1 MHGPKSSGVTTG
13 SSRLLN
19 RIVIVGG
26 GLAGGNAARTLR
38 EESYD
43 GDVVLI
49 TDEPGVPFGRPP
61 LSKTYL
67 RGEETLDGWLV
78 EPSDWYAAHAV
89 ELVHGTV
96 VGIDPRSHR
105 VVLQG
110 GNEIE
115 YTRLLIATGGRNRAP
130 GIPGDKLDAIYQL
143 RTLVE
148 ADAIKRAV
156 RPGARAVV
164 VGMGFIGS
172 EVTASL
178 RQLGVS
184 VISVF
189 PGETP
194 LESVLGPEM
203 GSVMAGIHRANG
215 VELLAHDS
223 VLRFEGREKVERA
236 VTTAGRTIAC
246 DFAVVAVG
254 IQPTVEFLQRSGIA
268 VDNGVLTDEMC
279 RTNLPDIFA
288 AGDVANHLHPLF
300 GRTRVEHY
308 NNAEKQGRSVART
321 ILGSNQLY
329 DYLYTFWSDQYKH
342 KIEYVGHVRRWDQ
355 FVMRGSLEE
364 RKLVG
369 FYLVDGVMR
378 AAVGLNRGGDPE
390 LDSDNEMAAAALL
403 IRNGATL
410 SIRDLA
416 DDDYDLVRA
425 STSRRAER

>member
-1 MHGPKSSGVTTG
+1 MGLNPSTGTTG
-13 SSRLLN
+13 SRQLLN
-19 RIVIVGG
+19 RIIIVGG

-38 EESYD
+38 EEGYD
-43 GDVVLI
+43 GDVLLI
-49 TDEPGVPFGRPP
+49 TNEPGVPFGRPP

-78 EPSDWYAAHAV
+78 EPSDWYAGHAV

-96 VGIDPRSHR
+96 MGIDARSHR
-105 VVLQG
+105 VVLRG

-115 YTRLLIATGGRNRAP
+115 YTQLLIATGGRNRAP
-130 GIPGDKLDAIYQL
+130 GIPGDKLDAIFQL

-148 ADAIKRAV
+148 ADAIKHAV
-156 RPGARAVV
+156 HPGARAVV
-164 VGMGFIGS
+164 AGMGFIGS

-184 VISVF
+184 VTSVF

-194 LESVLGPEM
+194 LDSVLGPEI
-203 GSVMAGIHRANG
+203 GSVMAAIHRANG

-223 VLRFEGREKVERA
+223 VLRFEGKEKVERA
-236 VTTAGRTIAC
+236 VTRAGRTITC

-254 IQPTVEFLQRSGIA
+254 IQPNVEFLQSSGLA
-268 VDNGVLTDEMC
+268 VDDGVLTDEMC
-279 RTNLPDIFA
+279 RTNLPNIFA

-300 GRTRVEHY
+300 GRIRVEHY

-321 ILGSNQLY
+321 ILGSDQQY
-329 DYLYTFWSDQYKH
+329 DYLYTFWSDQYEH
-342 KIEYVGHVRRWDQ
+342 KIEYAGHARRWDQ
-355 FVMRGSLEE
+355 FVVRGSLEE

-390 LDSDNEMAAAALL
+390 LDSDSEMAAAARL
-403 IRNGATL
+403 IRNGATP
-410 SIRDLA
+410 SARDLA
-416 DDDYDLVRA
+416 DDDYDLVQA
-425 STSRRAER
+425 STSSRAEN